1 MTPILAVG
9 NVPDGR
15 VCKLASSK
23 KMHCSKIP
31 REAKGAQDMPPQN
44 RLLCSTDEFELLSL
58 LTKGKGYPLQHS
70 GLENSMDCIVHRVT
84 KSRARLSDFHCSLL
98 ISRAEVSHFLK
109 KISICKGTPSLI
121 PGKKEEGLIT

>member
-70 GLENSMDCIVHRVT
+70 GLENSMDSIVPGDAKSQT
-84 KSRARLSDFHCSLL
+84 KLSDFH
-98 ISRAEVSHFLK
+98 FLK
-109 KISICKGTPSLI
+109 LCSPLQFLDMS
-121 PGKKEEGLIT
+121 PERFDQ